1 MMYFIPKL
9 YIQNNISNTT
19 KYENECFFKYSN
31 NIPNMKMSVFFCIQI
46 QYLNIE

>member
-9 YIQNNISNTT
+9 CIQNNIS
-19 KYENECFFKYSN
+19 KLL
-31 NIPNMKMSVFFCIQI
+31 NMKMSVFLNIQNNIPNTKMSVFFYIQI

>member
-1 MMYFIPKL
+1 MKMSVFL
-9 YIQNNISNTT
+9 NIQ
-19 KYENECFFKYSN
+19 N